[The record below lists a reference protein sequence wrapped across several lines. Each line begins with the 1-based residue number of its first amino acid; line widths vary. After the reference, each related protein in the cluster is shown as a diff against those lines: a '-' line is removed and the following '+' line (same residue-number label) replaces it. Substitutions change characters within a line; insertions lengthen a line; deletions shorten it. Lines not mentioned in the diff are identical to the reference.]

1 MVGGASNASPPQGN
15 YRPSTRRMADSG
27 APGANGT
34 AGGMGPTRG
43 HTAPAPGGNLTH
55 GRPVHPG
62 VAPPPHSSIPKPASN
77 ALIATGVVC
86 GPRIVILHRYNG
98 DFGFTLRHF
107 IVYPPDSLTEPT
119 INPLTTAGVL
129 NFAQP
134 MDTVF
139 VKKVHANTPAH
150 MAGLQEGDR
159 LLAVNGVPVTSIPYS
174 QVVATIQQ
182 TPKTLT
188 LQVVPKNYDIL
199 QTFFSETAHNPETNQ
214 RPQPQQPYAPK
225 AITMAAGAYPK
236 SKPAPPHPLTVEGVQ
251 EKQESLYS
259 TLQEIVADNVGAPQP
274 ATKNHAL
281 HAEVPKMLTHA
292 AVPLVHHMAPH
303 LQKPMVPIA
312 PKPISMPYEQQQ
324 HYMQLHQQQQ
334 QFLQKMSLHGKD
346 GAESLSVTGDG
357 GYAPLGEGDSA
368 IMSRLRK
375 SLEQK
380 EEFLRRPLTTMQG
393 ALVPMGTAQPPI
405 NGLPSAHD
413 VQQREFYARPNRL
426 QKSVWPPSQTQLN
439 TSTPGTALVSYG
451 LPAEP
456 NKSTSGLVSPPSL
469 AGTVPTTNVSPT
481 TPPSSQTVTVA
492 TSTITKPMVSSTNM
506 LREHASQLSAIR
518 EHFFTSGIG
527 GSLQLPPK
535 SAPPSLAIAPVAVTT
550 TAGPSS
556 PTGAATVPLSPHSMH
571 AVSEKAKLFES
582 GRPLSPEGI
591 DRMDLYKS
599 ELSRINTKQVVPN
612 VAVRR
617 KEFELKAESTGW
629 RKSIEDKPR
638 SVSSDSESRRTPV
651 RLRSL
656 SVESNATRDSR
667 HSLASSSLLTADTFD
682 AAEKERENQQHP
694 VPPVAM
700 LRQKPIRDDSY
711 RNAVR
716 NSTAFWLQGP
726 LPTASESA
734 SVHGPSALAESS
746 STYSVGSDSDTACTV
761 PPIPP
766 VRTYAAAHRL
776 HHPLSAADTEQ
787 MRMKM
792 LHRNQTIVELRHFL
806 AGDGD
811 GGIDG
816 AIGGDI
822 EMFQRPPLTSPP
834 LAPLS
839 PLTVASSVTSTSSV
853 PLTHLVTLEH
863 ATGHGSAGPVTSG
876 IAAPPSTPTSSSTF
890 FRPGSGPIRP
900 TTLNLCTDGS
910 VPAVVMRQKQPHHPL
925 LLEDDERKMRRI
937 SYLRA
942 TAHDNLF
949 HMLESDA
956 DSSPMSLPSADTPDT
971 DATEPPVIES
981 PGLPTTVSHGA
992 SEDSATA
999 SGKMQPQQLKS
1010 AYRPWRRPRLTTD
1023 IQPLRRL
1030 FDPVSSDST
1039 TSSPL
1044 PPIPETE
1051 HTPGTSAPST
1061 EPSSKKRSRP
1071 RPIPRPPN
1079 HQDDHDVDVD
1089 DDDNDDDDYDDVD
1102 VDHLDDDD
1110 RRASSRPGPTPAR
1123 STIGK
1128 GRSASLVTTTPLGSG
1143 TGGRLFGAA
1152 SSLGNLH
1159 VITTT
1164 TAGGVVTRN
1173 YFFAQSHGTKSK
1185 ALAHFRDGAADTT
1198 EPLVRG
1204 GELHVKVTLID
1215 GKRSADRSWRTVH
1228 AELRGHHLKLTL
1240 VREGKNSNQSPE
1252 PCGTIDLTN
1261 FHVTEGNY
1269 TKRKNVFKLT
1279 TAVGSYCPLEA
1290 AAVAG
1295 FGHAEV
1301 HRTQSASGLANVGG
1315 AGSTCGSSIRSAS
1328 TVGLPGSEREL
1339 LLQADSH
1346 SDMQQWME
1354 SLRLVCGGGSTNQL
1368 HSPDYLSG
1376 RGGQQAEPQRIAAQT
1391 SVQVHAG
1398 SVSGGANSGDDY
1410 SPVLPA
1416 KSQRKYAL
1424 GSRSPSGQSP
1434 VTKSRKTPQ
1443 TGCSSPTG
1451 SADQPIVSVSVTSNQ
1466 PTGQYHQPH
1475 HQPQHLTLQQQQQQF
1490 AGTKDSSDR
1499 ESGSPKSKTWKGI
1512 VARQF
1517 RKMQGQPPGSPGA
1530 SATGG
1535 SDLLALPD
1543 GASINV
1549 PLQQCPVSEENPY
1562 VPLVL
1567 TKCTGI
1573 VESKGMG
1580 VVGIYRI
1587 PGNTA
1592 AITQLTETIN
1602 RGLDEA
1608 TLRDPR
1614 WEDVNVVS
1622 SLLKSFIRNLPEPLL
1637 PNELYGGFIAADKM
1651 TGQRRLLELRQLLR
1665 RVPPMNYETLKH
1677 LMRHLHRVSTHNEVN
1692 LMDPRNLAI
1701 VFGPS
1706 VVRSAN
1712 ESLETAVK
1720 DMRHQCQI
1728 VEVLINYYQYFFEDG
1743 LLPSVD
1749 ESKNGTGTVVDSGL
1763 EVPST
1768 SLLLDNV
1775 AKIEPFKEQSKE
1787 STSGFVANIV
1797 QAANRK
1803 IRRTAQRKSTMSSTT
1818 PDTLSLDSTTSAESK
1833 EQSSRVIRR
1842 YLELGPKPGTAM
1854 SVGAG
1859 SGGSERALQVVH
1871 DVTGPGT
1878 IRGPRSVGSAGPGCE
1893 PPTDD
1898 SLLQLHHHH
1907 HHHHHY
1913 YHSSSSRHHSS
1924 QSNDDAS
1931 SVLNRSSEDDSND
1944 SAFADN
1950 GSMSLKTVT
1959 IALDNKLRSLRDS
1972 SIDSDR
1978 DQTQESDGDLS
1989 GGYGN
1994 GRHSLHQQWSHMGR
2008 SPRPLTLGEN
2018 IPYADESPERPLIQ
2032 GRAKPQRSLT
2042 IAANNNNNNQEDSVP
2057 TAVVTPGKQQLKK
2070 ALTAHSQKSIDSGS
2084 TVNSSTNNS
2093 CLTLVNEADATL
2105 DGSGGGGGGGN
2116 ADVGGEEQEGETDGQ
2131 QQPVAAKGRNVSLSS
2146 DETDT
2151 STTSNPREKLTA
2163 ATYRIDTEKLK
2174 KMNRILTQLERKANN
2189 LERKFNLNRSLSLN
2203 YKSPKGGD
2211 CCCSHHGL
2219 PMTHSSQAPL
2229 AAHCCQ
2235 HQQQQQQ
2242 HISNNLNNN
2251 NSTSCHNHNGGGGV
2265 GGTIVSLRSRF
2276 SLTKDEKT
2284 DKNINRRR
2292 QIHDTSVTPQPA
2304 GTASAPATS
2313 GGGGSSCTVTGNG
2326 NASGS
2331 NDSSSCGEP
2340 CGPQIILTPATVTP
2354 NASTRQRRHVGSRSI
2369 RRRHTVG
2376 GTHDYYSNKMNG
2388 QHHHHHHH
2396 HHPHHQPHHNH
2407 VGPGCCPVPQN

>member
-1 MVGGASNASPPQGN
+1 MTG
-15 YRPSTRRMADSG
+15 RKTSTRMADSG
-27 APGANGT
+27 GPGTNGS
-34 AGGMGPTRG
+34 AGGMPPTRG
-43 HTAPAPGGNLTH
+43 HTAPGTGGHLTH
-55 GRPVHPG
+55 GRPVHPSA
-62 VAPPPHSSIPKPASN
+62 APPPHSSIPKPTSN
-77 ALIATGVVC
+77 TIIATAQVC

-107 IVYPPDSLTEPT
+107 IVYPPENLTDPT
-119 INPLTTAGVL
+119 NNPLTTAGLL
-129 NFAQP
+129 NFSQP

-139 VKKVHANTPAH
+139 VKKVHQNTPAH

-225 AITMAAGAYPK
+225 PVAIAAGAYPK
-236 SKPAPPHPLTVEGVQ
+236 SKPGPPHPLTVEGVQ

-274 ATKNHAL
+274 GPKSLAV
-281 HAEVPKMLTHA
+281 HAEVPKMLTHP
-292 AVPLVHHMAPH
+292 AVPMVQHMTH
-303 LQKPMVPIA
+303 LQKPMVPA
-312 PKPISMPYEQQQ
+312 TPKLVSMPYEQQQ
-324 HYMQLHQQQQ
+324 HYLHLHQQQQQQQQ

-346 GAESLSVTGDG
+346 GGELVPVTGDA

-380 EEFLRRPLTTMQG
+380 EEFLRRPTATMQG
-393 ALVPMGTAQPPI
+393 ALVPMGTVQPPT
-405 NGLPSAHD
+405 NGLPPAHD

-426 QKSVWPPSQTQLN
+426 LKSVWPPSQAQLN
-439 TSTPGTALVSYG
+439 ASTSGSALASYG
-451 LPAEP
+451 LPTEP
-456 NKSTSGLVSPPSL
+456 NKPTGGLASPPTSSL
-469 AGTVPTTNVSPT
+469 AGTGPTTNVSPT
-481 TPPSSQTVTVA
+481 TPSPSQTGA

-535 SAPPSLAIAPVAVTT
+535 SAPPSLAIAPAAITT

-556 PTGAATVPLSPHSMH
+556 PTGAATVPLSSHSMH

-667 HSLASSSLLTADTFD
+667 HSLASSSLLTTDSFD
-682 AAEKERENQQHP
+682 AVDKDKDP

-700 LRQKPIRDDSY
+700 MRQKPIRDDSY
-711 RNAVR
+711 RSAVR

-726 LPTASESA
+726 LPSTSGSVSA
-734 SVHGPSALAESS
+734 HGTPTLAGSS
-746 STYSVGSDSDTACTV
+746 STNSIGSLMSDSDTACTV
-761 PPIPP
+761 RPIPP

-776 HHPLSAADTEQ
+776 HHPLSPADTEQ
-787 MRMKM
+787 MRMKL
-792 LHRNQTIVELRHFL
+792 LHRNQTIVDLRHFL
-806 AGDGD
+806 DGESD
-811 GGIDG
+811 VDG
-816 AIGGDI
+816 AVGGDI
-822 EMFQRPPLTSPP
+822 DMLHRPPLTSPP

-853 PLTHLVTLEH
+853 PLTHLATLEH
-863 ATGHGSAGPVTSG
+863 LAAHGSGGPSATGTT
-876 IAAPPSTPTSSSTF
+876 APPSTPTSSITF
-890 FRPGSGPIRP
+890 RHGTGPIRP

-949 HMLESDA
+949 QMLESDA
-956 DSSPMSLPSADTPDT
+956 DSSPMSLPPADTPDT
-971 DATEPPVIES
+971 DATEPPAIES
-981 PGLPTTVSHGA
+981 PSLPSAVSHGGT
-992 SEDSATA
+992 EGSALSA
-999 SGKMQPQQLKS
+999 GKMQPQQLKS
-1010 AYRPWRRPRLTTD
+1010 AYRPWRRPRLTTN

-1039 TSSPL
+1039 ASSPL
-1044 PPIPETE
+1044 PPILETE
-1051 HTPGTSAPST
+1051 HTPGST
-1061 EPSSKKRSRP
+1061 EPGSKKRSRP
-1071 RPIPRPPN
+1071 RPIPRP
-1079 HQDDHDVDVD
+1079 HDHHDERDVDADVD
-1089 DDDNDDDDYDDVD
+1089 DDDDDDDDDDVD
-1102 VDHLDDDD
+1102 ET
-1110 RRASSRPGPTPAR
+1110 RGPRPPR
-1123 STIGK
+1123 STVGK
-1128 GRSASLVTTTPLGSG
+1128 GRSASLVTTTPLGGG
-1143 TGGRLFGAA
+1143 TGGRLLGAA
-1152 SSLGNLH
+1152 GSLGNLH

-1198 EPLVRG
+1198 EPLVRE

-1215 GKRSADRSWRTVH
+1215 GKRSADRSWRTIH
-1228 AELRGHHLKLTL
+1228 AELRGHHLKLSL

-1295 FGHAEV
+1295 FGHVEV

-1354 SLRLVCGGGSTNQL
+1354 SLRLVCGGGSSNQL
-1368 HSPDYLSG
+1368 HSPDCLSG
-1376 RGGQQAEPQRIAAQT
+1376 RGGQQAEPQRVAAQT

-1398 SVSGGANSGDDY
+1398 SVSGGGNSGDDY

-1416 KSQRKYAL
+1416 KSHRKYAL

-1451 SADQPIVSVSVTSNQ
+1451 SADQAIVPISATTNQ

-1475 HQPQHLTLQQQQQQF
+1475 HQPHHLTLQQQQQQQF

-1530 SATGG
+1530 SAAGG
-1535 SDLLALPD
+1535 SDLMALPD

-1549 PLQQCPVSEENPY
+1549 PLQQCPVSEENPF

-1567 TKCTGI
+1567 AKCTGI
-1573 VESKGMG
+1573 VESKGLG

-1608 TLRDPR
+1608 ALRDPR

-1749 ESKNGTGTVVDSGL
+1749 ESKNGTGTVLDTGL

-1842 YLELGPKPGTAM
+1842 YLELGPKAGTPM

-1871 DVTGPGT
+1871 DTAGPVA

-1924 QSNDDAS
+1924 QSNDDGS

-1989 GGYGN
+1989 GGGYGN

-2032 GRAKPQRSLT
+2032 GRSKPQRSLT
-2042 IAANNNNNNQEDSVP
+2042 IASNNNNNNQEDTVP
-2057 TAVVTPGKQQLKK
+2057 GAVVTPGKQQLKK
-2070 ALTAHSQKSIDSGS
+2070 ALTAHSQKSIDSGG

-2093 CLTLVNEADATL
+2093 CLTLVNETDATL
-2105 DGSGGGGGGGN
+2105 DVGGGGGGCTG
-2116 ADVGGEEQEGETDGQ
+2116 DGTGEEHEGEE
-2131 QQPVAAKGRNVSLSS
+2131 QPVAAKGRNVSLSS

-2203 YKSPKGGD
+2203 YKSPKAVD
-2211 CCCSHHGL
+2211 CCCTHHGL
-2219 PMTHSSQAPL
+2219 PGTHSSQAPL
-2229 AAHCCQ
+2229 AHCCQ
-2235 HQQQQQQ
+2235 HQQQQQQQQQQQ

-2251 NSTSCHNHNGGGGV
+2251 NSASCHNHN
-2265 GGTIVSLRSRF
+2265 GGTIVSLRSRL

-2292 QIHDTSVTPQPA
+2292 QIHDTSATVTAPG
-2304 GTASAPATS
+2304 GTTTGPATS
-2313 GGGGSSCTVTGNG
+2313 GGCAATGNG

-2340 CGPQIILTPATVTP
+2340 AGPQIILTPAPVAP

-2396 HHPHHQPHHNH
+2396 HHPHHQPHHHHH

>member
-1 MVGGASNASPPQGN
+1 
-15 YRPSTRRMADSG
+15 MADSG
-27 APGANGT
+27 APGSVASGGGGGGGPPNRGHPTGT
-34 AGGMGPTRG
+34 VQVPAAGG
-43 HTAPAPGGNLTH
+43 HLVSH

-62 VAPPPHSSIPKPASN
+62 AAPPSHSTISKPASN
-77 ALIATGVVC
+77 SVIVGGLVN

-107 IVYPPDSLTEPT
+107 IVYPPESITDTT
-119 INPLTTAGVL
+119 VNPLTIAGVL
-129 NFAQP
+129 NFVQP

-139 VKKVHANTPAH
+139 VKKVHPNSPAH
-150 MAGLQEGDR
+150 LAGLQEGDR

-199 QTFFSETAHNPETNQ
+199 QTFFRETAHNPETNQ

-225 AITMAAGAYPK
+225 PALMAAGAYPK
-236 SKPAPPHPLTVEGVQ
+236 SKAAPPPPPPRHSLTVEGVQ

-259 TLQEIVADNVGAPQP
+259 TLQEIVADNVVPPQP
-274 ATKNHAL
+274 GPKGAVTLHDLPKILNHPAGSATG
-281 HAEVPKMLTHA
+281 VPV
-292 AVPLVHHMAPH
+292 VPHRMH
-303 LQKPMVPIA
+303 LQKPLVPMIA
-312 PKPISMPYEQQQ
+312 PKPVPMPYEQN
-324 HYMQLHQQQQ
+324 HFMNLHHQEQQQAQKQ
-334 QFLQKMSLHGKD
+334 QQALQKTLPHSKEG
-346 GAESLSVTGDG
+346 GEPFPVAGDV
-357 GYAPLGEGDSA
+357 GYVPLGEGDSV

-380 EEFLRRPLTTMQG
+380 EEFLRRPPGAAQG
-393 ALVPMGTAQPPI
+393 ALAGGPMGPAQPTN
-405 NGLPSAHD
+405 NGLPVGHD

-426 QKSVWPPSQTQLN
+426 QKSVWPPNAPAAGGSAAMVGYAMPEGNKASTGGLASPPAN
-439 TSTPGTALVSYG
+439 IVTS
-451 LPAEP
+451 
-456 NKSTSGLVSPPSL
+456 SPPSST
-469 AGTVPTTNVSPT
+469 GTVSK
-481 TPPSSQTVTVA
+481 PSS
-492 TSTITKPMVSSTNM
+492 SIM

-527 GSLQLPPK
+527 GSLQMPPK
-535 SAPPSLAIAPVAVTT
+535 SAPASLAIAPVAITT
-550 TAGPSS
+550 TDGPSS
-556 PTGAATVPLSPHSMH
+556 PTGGATVPLSPHSMH

-656 SVESNATRDSR
+656 SVESNTTRDSR
-667 HSLASSSLLTADTFD
+667 HSLASTLMLTNEPYELNDKD
-682 AAEKERENQQHP
+682 KENQQHQSPP
-694 VPPVAM
+694 VPM

-716 NSTAFWLQGP
+716 NSTAFWLQGTP
-726 LPTASESA
+726 SPAAAAASSTL
-734 SVHGPSALAESS
+734 GESS
-746 STYSVGSDSDTACTV
+746 SATSVASLGMSDGEPTGMV
-761 PPIPP
+761 RPIPP
-766 VRTYAAAHRL
+766 ARTYAAAHRQQ
-776 HHPLSAADTEQ
+776 HPLSAADTEQ

-792 LHRNQTIVELRHFL
+792 HHRNQTIVVLRHFL

-811 GGIDG
+811 GGVDG
-816 AIGGDI
+816 DV
-822 EMFQRPPLTSPP
+822 EMFQRPPLTSPS

-839 PLTVASSVTSTSSV
+839 PLTVASTVTSTSSV
-853 PLTHLVTLEH
+853 PLTNLVALDH
-863 ATGHGSAGPVTSG
+863 PMARAATPPT
-876 IAAPPSTPTSSSTF
+876 PPSTPTTPTTATPSP
-890 FRPGSGPIRP
+890 FRPGTGPIRP

-910 VPAVVMRQKQPHHPL
+910 APPVVMRQKQPHHPL
-925 LLEDDERKMRRI
+925 LPEDDERKMRRI

-949 HMLESDA
+949 QMLESDP
-956 DSSPMSLPSADTPDT
+956 DSSPMSLPPADTPDT
-971 DATEPPVIES
+971 DATEPPAIES
-981 PGLPTTVSHGA
+981 PSLPTTVPHSA
-992 SEDSATA
+992 AEDSSGP

-1010 AYRPWRRPRLTTD
+1010 
-1023 IQPLRRL
+1023 
-1030 FDPVSSDST
+1030 
-1039 TSSPL
+1039 
-1044 PPIPETE
+1044 
-1051 HTPGTSAPST
+1051 
-1061 EPSSKKRSRP
+1061 
-1071 RPIPRPPN
+1071 
-1079 HQDDHDVDVD
+1079 
-1089 DDDNDDDDYDDVD
+1089 
-1102 VDHLDDDD
+1102 
-1110 RRASSRPGPTPAR
+1110 
-1123 STIGK
+1123 
-1128 GRSASLVTTTPLGSG
+1128 
-1143 TGGRLFGAA
+1143 
-1152 SSLGNLH
+1152 
-1159 VITTT
+1159 
-1164 TAGGVVTRN
+1164 
-1173 YFFAQSHGTKSK
+1173 HGTKTK
-1185 ALAHFRDGAADTT
+1185 ALAHFRDGAADNS
-1198 EPLVRG
+1198 EPLVRE

-1279 TAVGSYCPLEA
+1279 TAAGSYCPMEA

-1315 AGSTCGSSIRSAS
+1315 AGSACGSSIRSAS

-1354 SLRLVCGGGSTNQL
+1354 SLRLVCGGGSTSQL

-1391 SVQVHAG
+1391 SVQVHGG
-1398 SVSGGANSGDDY
+1398 SVSGGGNSGDDY

-1416 KSQRKYAL
+1416 KSHRKYAL

-1451 SADQPIVSVSVTSNQ
+1451 SADQPIVPMSATTNQ
-1466 PTGQYHQPH
+1466 PTGQYHHQQH
-1475 HQPQHLTLQQQQQQF
+1475 HQPHHLTLQQQQHF
-1490 AGTKDSSDR
+1490 TGTKDSSDR

-1517 RKMQGQPPGSPGA
+1517 RKMQGQPGSP
-1530 SATGG
+1530 SATGS
-1535 SDLLALPD
+1535 SDLMALPD

-1567 TKCTGI
+1567 AKCTGI
-1573 VESKGMG
+1573 VESKGLG

-1602 RGLDEA
+1602 RGLDETA
-1608 TLRDPR
+1608 LRDAR

-1637 PNELYGGFIAADKM
+1637 PNELYGGFIAADKLS
-1651 TGQRRLLELRQLLR
+1651 GQRRLTDMRQLLR

-1677 LMRHLHRVSTHNEVN
+1677 LMRHLYRVSAHSEVN

-1728 VEVLINYYQYFFEDG
+1728 VEVLINNYQYFFEDG

-1749 ESKNGTGTVVDSGL
+1749 ESKTGTGTVVDSGL

-1775 AKIEPFKEQSKE
+1775 SKIEPFKEQSKE

-1842 YLELGPKPGTAM
+1842 YLELGPKSGTPP

-1859 SGGSERALQVVH
+1859 GDSDRALQTVH
-1871 DVTGPGT
+1871 NSTGPIAVRG
-1878 IRGPRSVGSAGPGCE
+1878 GPRSVGGVGSGE
-1893 PPTDD
+1893 PSTED
-1898 SLLQLHHHH
+1898 SLMQLQHHHH

-1913 YHSSSSRHHSS
+1913 YHGGGGVGGGGRHHSS

-1989 GGYGN
+1989 SGTAGYGN
-1994 GRHSLHQQWSHMGR
+1994 GRHSLHQQWSSHMGR

-2032 GRAKPQRSLT
+2032 GRAKPQRTLT
-2042 IAANNNNNNQEDSVP
+2042 IVSSNNNNNNNNHEDSSVP
-2057 TAVVTPGKQQLKK
+2057 ITPAKQQLKK
-2070 ALTAHSQKSIDSGS
+2070 ALTAQSQKSIDSGG

-2105 DGSGGGGGGGN
+2105 DGTIIVGGEVEGGGGGGG
-2116 ADVGGEEQEGETDGQ
+2116 GEVTHEVDENGQ
-2131 QQPVAAKGRNVSLSS
+2131 QQPTVGKGRNVSLSS

-2203 YKSPKGGD
+2203 YKSPKAVD
-2211 CCCSHHGL
+2211 CCCSHHAL
-2219 PMTHSSQAPL
+2219 PVTHSSQPQAQPV

-2242 HISNNLNNN
+2242 QQQHINNN
-2251 NSTSCHNHNGGGGV
+2251 NSTSCHNHNGSV
-2265 GGTIVSLRSRF
+2265 GGSTIGSTIVSLRSRF

-2292 QIHDTSVTPQPA
+2292 QIHDTS
-2304 GTASAPATS
+2304 ATS
-2313 GGGGSSCTVTGNG
+2313 HPAIGTGNG

-2331 NDSSSCGEP
+2331 NDSSSCSGEP
-2340 CGPQIILTPATVTP
+2340 AGPQIILTPAVP
-2354 NASTRQRRHVGSRSI
+2354 PAPAGASGRQRRHVGSRSI

-2388 QHHHHHHH
+2388 PHHHHHHH
-2396 HHPHHQPHHNH
+2396 HAHHHPHNHHH

>member
-1 MVGGASNASPPQGN
+1 MHQLNV
-15 YRPSTRRMADSG
+15 
-27 APGANGT
+27 
-34 AGGMGPTRG
+34 
-43 HTAPAPGGNLTH
+43 
-55 GRPVHPG
+55 PVH
-62 VAPPPHSSIPKPASN
+62 HN
-77 ALIATGVVC
+77 H
-86 GPRIVILHRYNG
+86 LHCY
-98 DFGFTLRHF
+98 DRHR
-107 IVYPPDSLTEPT
+107 SL
-119 INPLTTAGVL
+119 
-129 NFAQP
+129 
-134 MDTVF
+134 
-139 VKKVHANTPAH
+139 
-150 MAGLQEGDR
+150 LQ
-159 LLAVNGVPVTSIPYS
+159 
-174 QVVATIQQ
+174 Q
-182 TPKTLT
+182 
-188 LQVVPKNYDIL
+188 
-199 QTFFSETAHNPETNQ
+199 
-214 RPQPQQPYAPK
+214 
-225 AITMAAGAYPK
+225 
-236 SKPAPPHPLTVEGVQ
+236 
-251 EKQESLYS
+251 
-259 TLQEIVADNVGAPQP
+259 
-274 ATKNHAL
+274 
-281 HAEVPKMLTHA
+281 
-292 AVPLVHHMAPH
+292 
-303 LQKPMVPIA
+303 
-312 PKPISMPYEQQQ
+312 
-324 HYMQLHQQQQ
+324 HQQQYQ
-334 QFLQKMSLHGKD
+334 LQ
-346 GAESLSVTGDG
+346 
-357 GYAPLGEGDSA
+357 Y
-368 IMSRLRK
+368 
-375 SLEQK
+375 Q
-380 EEFLRRPLTTMQG
+380 
-393 ALVPMGTAQPPI
+393 
-405 NGLPSAHD
+405 GLPG
-413 VQQREFYARPNRL
+413 RL
-426 QKSVWPPSQTQLN
+426 
-439 TSTPGTALVSYG
+439 SYY
-451 LPAEP
+451 
-456 NKSTSGLVSPPSL
+456 
-469 AGTVPTTNVSPT
+469 
-481 TPPSSQTVTVA
+481 
-492 TSTITKPMVSSTNM
+492 
-506 LREHASQLSAIR
+506 
-518 EHFFTSGIG
+518 
-527 GSLQLPPK
+527 
-535 SAPPSLAIAPVAVTT
+535 
-550 TAGPSS
+550 
-556 PTGAATVPLSPHSMH
+556 
-571 AVSEKAKLFES
+571 SENE
-582 GRPLSPEGI
+582 
-591 DRMDLYKS
+591 
-599 ELSRINTKQVVPN
+599 
-612 VAVRR
+612 
-617 KEFELKAESTGW
+617 
-629 RKSIEDKPR
+629 
-638 SVSSDSESRRTPV
+638 
-651 RLRSL
+651 
-656 SVESNATRDSR
+656 
-667 HSLASSSLLTADTFD
+667 
-682 AAEKERENQQHP
+682 
-694 VPPVAM
+694 
-700 LRQKPIRDDSY
+700 
-711 RNAVR
+711 
-716 NSTAFWLQGP
+716 
-726 LPTASESA
+726 
-734 SVHGPSALAESS
+734 LAE
-746 STYSVGSDSDTACTV
+746 
-761 PPIPP
+761 
-766 VRTYAAAHRL
+766 
-776 HHPLSAADTEQ
+776 
-787 MRMKM
+787 
-792 LHRNQTIVELRHFL
+792 
-806 AGDGD
+806 
-811 GGIDG
+811 
-816 AIGGDI
+816 
-822 EMFQRPPLTSPP
+822 QRP
-834 LAPLS
+834 
-839 PLTVASSVTSTSSV
+839 TVASTSRHPRSR
-853 PLTHLVTLEH
+853 
-863 ATGHGSAGPVTSG
+863 AGSAGPVGSGSHGNGGGGPDGPTSG
-876 IAAPPSTPTSSSTF
+876 
-890 FRPGSGPIRP
+890 GG
-900 TTLNLCTDGS
+900 
-910 VPAVVMRQKQPHHPL
+910 
-925 LLEDDERKMRRI
+925 
-937 SYLRA
+937 A
-942 TAHDNLF
+942 T
-949 HMLESDA
+949 
-956 DSSPMSLPSADTPDT
+956 
-971 DATEPPVIES
+971 
-981 PGLPTTVSHGA
+981 SHGGA
-992 SEDSATA
+992 
-999 SGKMQPQQLKS
+999 
-1010 AYRPWRRPRLTTD
+1010 RLLNWMRNA
-1023 IQPLRRL
+1023 PALRKFRLRRWN
-1030 FDPVSSDST
+1030 ST
-1039 TSSPL
+1039 
-1044 PPIPETE
+1044 
-1051 HTPGTSAPST
+1051 
-1061 EPSSKKRSRP
+1061 
-1071 RPIPRPPN
+1071 
-1079 HQDDHDVDVD
+1079 
-1089 DDDNDDDDYDDVD
+1089 
-1102 VDHLDDDD
+1102 
-1110 RRASSRPGPTPAR
+1110 
-1123 STIGK
+1123 
-1128 GRSASLVTTTPLGSG
+1128 GS
-1143 TGGRLFGAA
+1143 
-1152 SSLGNLH
+1152 
-1159 VITTT
+1159 
-1164 TAGGVVTRN
+1164 
-1173 YFFAQSHGTKSK
+1173 
-1185 ALAHFRDGAADTT
+1185 
-1198 EPLVRG
+1198 
-1204 GELHVKVTLID
+1204 
-1215 GKRSADRSWRTVH
+1215 W
-1228 AELRGHHLKLTL
+1228 
-1240 VREGKNSNQSPE
+1240 SPE

-1295 FGHAEV
+1295 FGHVEV

-1354 SLRLVCGGGSTNQL
+1354 SLRLVCGGGSTSQL

-1398 SVSGGANSGDDY
+1398 SVSGGGNSGDDY

-1416 KSQRKYAL
+1416 KSHRKYAL

-1451 SADQPIVSVSVTSNQ
+1451 SADQPIVPIAQSSNQ
-1466 PTGQYHQPH
+1466 PATGQYHQPH
-1475 HQPQHLTLQQQQQQF
+1475 HQPHHLTLQQQQQQQQQQF
-1490 AGTKDSSDR
+1490 ASTKDSSDR

-1530 SATGG
+1530 SGSGG
-1535 SDLLALPD
+1535 SDLMALPD

-1567 TKCTGI
+1567 AKCTGI
-1573 VESKGMG
+1573 VESKGLG

-1608 TLRDPR
+1608 ALRDPR

-1692 LMDPRNLAI
+1692 LMDARNLAI

-1749 ESKNGTGTVVDSGL
+1749 ESKTGTGTVVDSGL

-1775 AKIEPFKEQSKE
+1775 AKIERKCPNATTDKGGYNRTVKAFKEQSKE

-1842 YLELGPKPGTAM
+1842 YLELGPKGGTAM

-1859 SGGSERALQVVH
+1859 SGGSERTLQVVH
-1871 DVTGPGT
+1871 DPTGPAP

-1898 SLLQLHHHH
+1898 SLLQMHHHH

-2032 GRAKPQRSLT
+2032 GRSKPQRSLT
-2042 IAANNNNNNQEDSVP
+2042 IASVNNNNNQEDSVSG
-2057 TAVVTPGKQQLKK
+2057 TVVTPGKQQQLKK
-2070 ALTAHSQKSIDSGS
+2070 ALTAHSQKSIDSGG

-2093 CLTLVNEADATL
+2093 CLTLVNETDATL
-2105 DGSGGGGGGGN
+2105 DG
-2116 ADVGGEEQEGETDGQ
+2116 VGGHVDGDGEEREGGDDGQ
-2131 QQPVAAKGRNVSLSS
+2131 QQPVSAKGRNVSLSS

-2203 YKSPKGGD
+2203 YKSPKAVD
-2211 CCCSHHGL
+2211 CCCSHHGGL
-2219 PMTHSSQAPL
+2219 PGTHSSQTPL
-2229 AAHCCQ
+2229 AHCCQ

-2242 HISNNLNNN
+2242 QQQQQHITNNLNNN
-2251 NSTSCHNHNGGGGV
+2251 NSTSCHNHNGATV

-2292 QIHDTSVTPQPA
+2292 QIHDTTATTTTQPGS
-2304 GTASAPATS
+2304 GTSAPATS
-2313 GGGGSSCTVTGNG
+2313 GGCATAGNG

-2340 CGPQIILTPATVTP
+2340 CGPQIILTPA
-2354 NASTRQRRHVGSRSI
+2354 ASTRQRRHVGSRSI

-2396 HHPHHQPHHNH
+2396 PHHHPHQHHH